1 MGELLRRYLRP
12 YRGRMALGIGTKLV
26 EVVFDL
32 VNPLIVARMIDR
44 GVAQRDPGMVVRYGL
59 LLILFAA
66 IGWSFTMVCQRM
78 AALVSQGCGTD
89 LRNALFAKVNELSAE
104 DVDRFGTPSLVT
116 RVTNDVNQIQVAV
129 ALGIRQLVRFP
140 LIAVGSMVSA
150 LLIDW
155 RLGLVFLVCTPVI
168 GGIFYWVMSRSVPY
182 YRVMQ
187 TKLDRVSTITREA
200 LSGVRVVRAFRR
212 EKGERDRFKTA
223 ATDQADTAI
232 SVGRLSSVLNPST
245 FLVMNLGVVAI
256 LWASGAR
263 VGVGDLTQGQVMA
276 FVNYMAQTLTSIGY
290 IANLVVVFTRGAASG
305 QRIQEV
311 LACEPRVTDAGNAP
325 LELPAAGADAVAVRL
340 DGVGFTY
347 AGARVPALEGV
358 TLELRQ
364 GQTLGIIGGTGSG
377 KSTLANL
384 LPRLYDAS
392 RGTVQILGHDVRD
405 YTFEQ
410 LRGAV
415 SIVPQHASLVTGTI
429 RSNLCWRKP
438 DATDAELWDALEKAQ
453 AADFVHQKP
462 NGLDEVVEAGGK
474 NFSGGQRQRLT
485 IARALVG
492 HPRICVLDDSASAL
506 DFKTDARLR
515 HALRAL
521 SGELT
526 SVVISQRVSAV
537 MSADQVLVL
546 DHGRMAGLGTHQ
558 ELLAS
563 CGLYREIVDSQLGAR
578 EVA

>member
-1 MGELLRRYLRP
+1 MGRAR
-12 YRGRMALGIGTKLV
+12 
-26 EVVFDL
+26 EVQ
-32 VNPLIVARMIDR
+32 A
-44 GVAQRDPGMVVRYGL
+44 
-59 LLILFAA
+59 
-66 IGWSFTMVCQRM
+66 
-78 AALVSQGCGTD
+78 
-89 LRNALFAKVNELSAE
+89 
-104 DVDRFGTPSLVT
+104 
-116 RVTNDVNQIQVAV
+116 
-129 ALGIRQLVRFP
+129 
-140 LIAVGSMVSA
+140 
-150 LLIDW
+150 
-155 RLGLVFLVCTPVI
+155 
-168 GGIFYWVMSRSVPY
+168 
-182 YRVMQ
+182 
-187 TKLDRVSTITREA
+187 
-200 LSGVRVVRAFRR
+200 AFRQHR
-212 EKGERDRFKTA
+212 EDEHDMHGIAPSPRMHPHPEQEDHQKADRLQERHGED
-223 ATDQADTAI
+223 
-232 SVGRLSSVLNPST
+232 
-245 FLVMNLGVVAI
+245 
-256 LWASGAR
+256 GACPLLCQ
-263 VGVGDLTQGQVMA
+263 VGDGEDAVPRA
-276 FVNYMAQTLTSIGY
+276 A
-290 IANLVVVFTRGAASG
+290 GAASG

>member
-1 MGELLRRYLRP
+1 MHQL
-12 YRGRMALGIGTKLV
+12 A
-26 EVVFDL
+26 
-32 VNPLIVARMIDR
+32 
-44 GVAQRDPGMVVRYGL
+44 
-59 LLILFAA
+59 
-66 IGWSFTMVCQRM
+66 
-78 AALVSQGCGTD
+78 
-89 LRNALFAKVNELSAE
+89 
-104 DVDRFGTPSLVT
+104 VD
-116 RVTNDVNQIQVAV
+116 
-129 ALGIRQLVRFP
+129 
-140 LIAVGSMVSA
+140 
-150 LLIDW
+150 
-155 RLGLVFLVCTPVI
+155 
-168 GGIFYWVMSRSVPY
+168 
-182 YRVMQ
+182 
-187 TKLDRVSTITREA
+187 E
-200 LSGVRVVRAFRR
+200 
-212 EKGERDRFKTA
+212 
-223 ATDQADTAI
+223 
-232 SVGRLSSVLNPST
+232 
-245 FLVMNLGVVAI
+245 
-256 LWASGAR
+256 
-263 VGVGDLTQGQVMA
+263 
-276 FVNYMAQTLTSIGY
+276 
-290 IANLVVVFTRGAASG
+290 
-305 QRIQEV
+305 
-311 LACEPRVTDAGNAP
+311 
-325 LELPAAGADAVAVRL
+325 
-340 DGVGFTY
+340 
-347 AGARVPALEGV
+347 
-358 TLELRQ
+358 
-364 GQTLGIIGGTGSG
+364 
-377 KSTLANL
+377 
-384 LPRLYDAS
+384 
-392 RGTVQILGHDVRD
+392 RD

>member
-1 MGELLRRYLRP
+1 
-12 YRGRMALGIGTKLV
+12 MALGIGTKLV

>member
-325 LELPAAGADAVAVRL
+325 D
-340 DGVGFTY
+340 
-347 AGARVPALEGV
+347 
-358 TLELRQ
+358 
-364 GQTLGIIGGTGSG
+364 
-377 KSTLANL
+377 
-384 LPRLYDAS
+384 
-392 RGTVQILGHDVRD
+392 
-405 YTFEQ
+405 
-410 LRGAV
+410 
-415 SIVPQHASLVTGTI
+415 
-429 RSNLCWRKP
+429 RK
-438 DATDAELWDALEKAQ
+438 
-453 AADFVHQKP
+453 
-462 NGLDEVVEAGGK
+462 
-474 NFSGGQRQRLT
+474 
-485 IARALVG
+485 
-492 HPRICVLDDSASAL
+492 
-506 DFKTDARLR
+506 
-515 HALRAL
+515 
-521 SGELT
+521 
-526 SVVISQRVSAV
+526 SVV
-537 MSADQVLVL
+537 
-546 DHGRMAGLGTHQ
+546 
-558 ELLAS
+558 
-563 CGLYREIVDSQLGAR
+563 
-578 EVA
+578 